1 MVENSMRKIEE
12 LLHNEMEFKKV
23 IHELKLQSQNKSE
36 SESDVSYRLL
46 RKKEKE
52 YSEEMRILEL
62 ERETLLSSTSSHKE
76 KIKYLE
82 SSLANCEQEL
92 RKTLDEKRNYD

>member
-1 MVENSMRKIEE
+1 
-12 LLHNEMEFKKV
+12 
-23 IHELKLQSQNKSE
+23 
-36 SESDVSYRLL
+36 L

-92 RKTLDEKRNYD
+92 RKTLDEKRNYCYCNISRLSEREDQRRRSTRPGLPANC